1 MAQCSQTAGFNGKL
15 VQNIAVSSLT
25 GRRVGVFDIQQP
37 IGAGGMGE
45 VYRARDTRLD
55 RDVAIK
61 ILPEA
66 RATDPERIVR
76 FEREARVLA
85 SLNHPNIATVHGVEE
100 STASG
105 GPSEPHVR
113 ALVMELVDGV
123 TLTEFLRA
131 KGRPEL
137 PVEEAIEIARQIA
150 TALEAAHQK
159 GVVHRDL
166 KPANIMRRPDG
177 LVKVLDFGLAKAF
190 ESDPSERDDSSTVTG
205 MATRAGV
212 VMGTTPYMSPEQA
225 RGLPVDTRTDIWSF
239 GCVCYEMLAGH
250 PAFDGRTTSDI
261 IVSILEHEPDWSG
274 LPKGTPTGVRRIL
287 QRCFEKDPKRRLRDI
302 GEARIELE
310 QAVASAAGTID
321 ERRPVRARR
330 SLVALLSGAVVLM
343 AIGVATALWKRADP
357 VGAGAAP
364 RSLAV
369 LPFRALSDA
378 DEYLGHGVT
387 ADVITKVSQI
397 RELTVR
403 PRSAVLKYSGAT
415 GSAVDAGR
423 ELSVDAVVEGT
434 LQRQG
439 SRVRVNVNLMSIP
452 SGSSIWSG
460 TLDVDSESTFEIQ
473 DRLSQEI
480 AARLRL
486 TLTPQET
493 ARLAKRYTTNA
504 RAYELYVQGM
514 QAFER
519 RGILLGDKA
528 IEAALT
534 LFEQA
539 VAVDPT
545 YALARAQLAY
555 CFAWKA
561 LFNEPSNSRWIQLAR
576 DELARAQALDPDLP
590 EAHLVAHEMFWSR
603 YGGFDIE
610 KAIRELRAA
619 RELDPT
625 VPLIALGNLYAH
637 LGLAPQSNQAMERAY
652 QIDPFGTTVRN
663 RMIEMHVLLGQH
675 AEAVAAT
682 ERFRQHAITNRLSMA
697 FLALKDYDGARRL
710 LDAATP
716 AEKADPF
723 YFSARA
729 LFTVVTGSPGPLD
742 EDLRRA
748 IELSEGTR
756 AFHHTAYNVACIRA
770 LRREP
775 AAAVEWLRRTAD
787 TGMPNYPLFARDP
800 FLDNIRR
807 EPAFVAF
814 MEELQPQWKR
824 LSLEFQ

>member
-1 MAQCSQTAGFNGKL
+1 
-15 VQNIAVSSLT
+15 VQNSAVSSLT
-25 GRRVGVFDIQQP
+25 GRRVGVFDIQEP

-55 RDVAIK
+55 RDVTIK
-61 ILPEA
+61 ILPET
-66 RATDPERIVR
+66 RAADPERIVR

-100 STASG
+100 STG
-105 GPSEPHVR
+105 LGPSEPHVR

-131 KGRPEL
+131 KGQPGL
-137 PVEEAIEIARQIA
+137 PVDEAAEIARQIA

-190 ESDPSERDDSSTVTG
+190 ESDPSERADSSTMTG
-205 MATRAGV
+205 MGTRAGV

-239 GCVCYEMLAGH
+239 GCVFYEMLAGR

-261 IVSILEHEPDWSG
+261 IVSVLEHEPDWSR
-274 LPKGTPTGVRRIL
+274 LPKDTPASARRVL
-287 QRCFEKDPKRRLRDI
+287 RRCFEKDPKRRLRDI

-310 QAVASAAGTID
+310 QAVA
-321 ERRPVRARR
+321 PFRARR
-330 SLVALLSGAVVLM
+330 SLAALLSAAVLL
-343 AIGVATALWKRADP
+343 ATIGIAAALWIRKDRP
-357 VGAGAAP
+357 GAGSAP

-378 DEYLGHGVT
+378 DEYLGHGIT

-403 PRSAVLKYSGAT
+403 PRSAVLKYSGAS
-415 GSAVDAGR
+415 GSALDAGR
-423 ELSVDAVVEGT
+423 ELGVDAVVEGT
-434 LQRQG
+434 LQRQDR
-439 SRVRVNVNLMSIP
+439 RVRVNVSLVAVQ
-452 SGSSIWSG
+452 SGASIWSA
-460 TLDVDSESTFEIQ
+460 TMDVDSDSTFEIQ

-493 ARLAKRYTTNA
+493 ARLAKQYTTNA

-528 IEAALT
+528 IEAAMM
-534 LFEQA
+534 LFQQA
-539 VAVDPT
+539 VAVDQT
-545 YALARAQLAY
+545 YALAQVQLAY
-555 CFAWKA
+555 CYAWKA
-561 LFNEPSNSRWIQLAR
+561 LFNEPSNPRWIQLAR
-576 DELARAQALDPDLP
+576 DGLAKAQALDSDLP
-590 EAHLVAHEMFWSR
+590 EAHIVAHEIAWSR

-625 VPLIALGNLYAH
+625 VPLLALGNLYAH

-652 QIDPFGTTVRN
+652 QIDPFGTAVRN
-663 RMIEMHVLLGQH
+663 RMIEMHVLLGQN

-682 ERFRQHAITNRLSMA
+682 ERFKQHAITNRLSMA
-697 FLALKDYDGARRL
+697 LLAQKDYRGARRL

-716 AEKADPF
+716 AERADPF
-723 YFSARA
+723 YLSARA
-729 LFTVVTGSPGPLD
+729 LFTVVTGSPGPPD
-742 EDLRRA
+742 DDLRRA

-775 AAAVEWLRRTAD
+775 ATAVEWLRKTAD

-814 MEELQPQWKR
+814 MEELQPRWKR